1 MKTMYKNL
9 VFFNVLHYDKSV
21 WNSKINSAIIAS

>member
-1 MKTMYKNL
+1 MYKNL
-9 VFFNVLHYDKSV
+9 FFFNVFHYDKSV

>member
-1 MKTMYKNL
+1 MYKNL
-9 VFFNVLHYDKSV
+9 VFFNVSHYDKSV

>member
-1 MKTMYKNL
+1 MYKNL
-9 VFFNVLHYDKSV
+9 VFLMFPITINQYAV